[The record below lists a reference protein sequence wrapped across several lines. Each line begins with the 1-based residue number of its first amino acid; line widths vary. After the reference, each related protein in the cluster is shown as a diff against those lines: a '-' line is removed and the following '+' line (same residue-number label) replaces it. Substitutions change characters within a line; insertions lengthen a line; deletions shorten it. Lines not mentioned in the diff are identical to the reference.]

1 MGYSDSLA
9 CFGMLLLA
17 VTIQISQVFSSV
29 YTFLGFLLM
38 GP

>member
-9 CFGMLLLA
+9 CLGMLLLTVA
-17 VTIQISQVFSSV
+17 IQISQVVSSV